1 MGEDLIDTIRET
13 IKFLR
18 KSMGEIRRIADGA
31 DPGIAQQLRRTADQ
45 CEAEAN
51 DLSERFTIGP

>member
-1 MGEDLIDTIRET
+1 MQLESFHKHLHELST
-13 IKFLR
+13 
-18 KSMGEIRRIADGA
+18 EIAPTRRIADGA

-51 DLSERFTIGP
+51 DLSERFRIGP